1 MLLPVELCLT
11 CAPPPGDATRG
22 GGDGDVQMLQVR
34 DGAAAG
40 MKKLAG
46 EVKGLHQRFD
56 EMEESHRRMTKMLV
70 TVVCMSTGLDVLTV
84 LKGDWL

>member
-1 MLLPVELCLT
+1 MNRRDLIAKFSNKAALT
-11 CAPPPGDATRG
+11 GAGIAATTAVAYPRA
-22 GGDGDVQMLQVR
+22 R

-46 EVKGLHQRFD
+46 EVKGMQKRFD

>member
-1 MLLPVELCLT
+1 MNRRDFIAKFSNKAAMT
-11 CAPPPGDATRG
+11 GAGIAATT
-22 GGDGDVQMLQVR
+22 VVAYPKVR

-70 TVVCMSTGLDVLTV
+70 TVVCVSTGLDLLTV